1 MRSLID
7 RRPNTLFLLTF
18 FGLNALLFLPFYFL
32 NPDANSLLPP
42 LAIFDQGL
50 WDGLN
55 QLFLWRDNLDPFRIS
70 LELTL
75 LTALWVMVAP
85 LRRPAAQVLIAL
97 VYLLALCYA
106 IYEAIMLSFFL
117 TEPDFYSQYYWARD
131 GLPFLLGHLGA
142 AWWIYALALL
152 GVVAIFALLLM
163 LINALLKSA
172 ASPKLHLGLR
182 LVMVGL
188 AAFCIFAAFRYQI
201 WTAKAEMAVSSLAFK
216 LDKNIG
222 ESLQLYHDV
231 ASFDDQVVRRAYD
244 YSNYHLAQKPDIY
257 LIFVE
262 SYGSVLYRR
271 DDYRKDYTA
280 LLGELK
286 GKLDQ
291 AGWQSTSNLS
301 ESPMWGGGS
310 WMAYTS
316 TLFGLR
322 IDNQARY
329 LSLFNKYQVD
339 AYPGLG
345 RTLEQQG
352 YQYVW
357 LSAIEN
363 ELSEQEWAKQ
373 IRFQGAD
380 RVLSF
385 QDFDYQGAGY
395 GWGPSP
401 ADQYVLNYAQEKYLD
416 KVQQPLFF
424 FMITQ
429 NSHYPWIPQP
439 TFVDDWR
446 TLNAVQSSSPTVDPE
461 AIDHQERR
469 QNYMRAVDYQLRTL
483 TDFILRNGDDN
494 SLFVLIG
501 DHQPPRVSR
510 KSDGWATPVHII
522 SKDGT
527 LIKDFADYGFVPG
540 LQVQSYETELHHEGI
555 YSMLMR
561 VLLKRYGSDPSPLP
575 AYLPQGVKAGEVAV
589 NGQ

>member
-1 MRSLID
+1 M
-7 RRPNTLFLLTF
+7 
-18 FGLNALLFLPFYFL
+18 
-32 NPDANSLLPP
+32 
-42 LAIFDQGL
+42 
-50 WDGLN
+50 
-55 QLFLWRDNLDPFRIS
+55 
-70 LELTL
+70 
-75 LTALWVMVAP
+75 
-85 LRRPAAQVLIAL
+85 
-97 VYLLALCYA
+97 
-106 IYEAIMLSFFL
+106 
-117 TEPDFYSQYYWARD
+117 
-131 GLPFLLGHLGA
+131 
-142 AWWIYALALL
+142 
-152 GVVAIFALLLM
+152 
-163 LINALLKSA
+163 
-172 ASPKLHLGLR
+172 
-182 LVMVGL
+182 
-188 AAFCIFAAFRYQI
+188 
-201 WTAKAEMAVSSLAFK
+201 
-216 LDKNIG
+216 
-222 ESLQLYHDV
+222 
-231 ASFDDQVVRRAYD
+231 
-244 YSNYHLAQKPDIY
+244 
-257 LIFVE
+257 
-262 SYGSVLYRR
+262 LYRR

-446 TLNAVQSSSPTVDPE
+446 TLNAVQPSSQTVDPE

-510 KSDGWATPVHII
+510 KSDGWATPIHII
-522 SKDGT
+522 
-527 LIKDFADYGFVPG
+527 
-540 LQVQSYETELHHEGI
+540 QSYETELHHEGI

-589 NGQ
+589 NEK